1 MVHQNNELVKRF
13 VDIMTMSG
21 KSVDRY
27 NKLMQV
33 RTDQQG
39 RLMNYS
45 QLYFI
50 QLKGKYSVPKILPIV
65 AYACS
70 FS

>member
-1 MVHQNNELVKRF
+1 MSSAAVVVDALRVNNRYFFLIKHFYRPLHIAVVHQNNELVKRF

-33 RTDQQG
+33 R
-39 RLMNYS
+39 
-45 QLYFI
+45 
-50 QLKGKYSVPKILPIV
+50 
-65 AYACS
+65 
-70 FS
+70 